1 MRRILSMIL
10 AAAMC
15 IGCLTA
21 CGGDSSET
29 LTESSSSK
37 SELESYP
44 LTVEAAREKAILEA
58 YADIEKSTVHV
69 LNNKTKEIIAGSSKD
84 ITIAN
89 AYCETANRMQHN
101 DGKEFICYVIRIT
114 GHYTCEDIYGYSHV
128 ITIDYTH
135 EVNDDGSE
143 YHLTEKTIDY
153 DIKF

>member
-1 MRRILSMIL
+1 MKKILSMIL
-10 AAAMC
+10 AFAMF
-15 IGCLTA
+15 TA
-21 CGGDSSET
+21 CLCACGDSSQT

-44 LTVEAAREKAILEA
+44 LTVEAAREKAVLEA
-58 YADIEKSTVHV
+58 YDEIEKSTVHV
-69 LNNKTKEIIAGSSKD
+69 ANKKTKELISGRSKD

-89 AYCETANRMQHN
+89 AYCEKANRMKHN
-101 DGKEFICYVIRIT
+101 DGKEFICYKIRIT

-135 EVNDDGSE
+135 EVNDDGSK
-143 YHLTEKTIDY
+143 YDLTEETVDY